1 MGRALALELVI
12 TGRQIKADEALRIG
26 LVNSVTPGAELMDKG
41 LEIARQIAAKA
52 PLAVRVCKQ
61 AVQRGLDVDLANGC
75 VLESSLFAFAFG
87 SDDRRE
93 GMTAFLEKRPAIFRG
108 Q

>member
-1 MGRALALELVI
+1 
-12 TGRQIKADEALRIG
+12 
-26 LVNSVTPGAELMDKG
+26 
-41 LEIARQIAAKA
+41 
-52 PLAVRVCKQ
+52 
-61 AVQRGLDVDLANGC
+61 